1 MLLNKKRKRKTCDF
15 ICVSNMPGK
24 GSLYRFQSGRGLRSR
39 FEQQAEDLMLEGAKE
54 SLRGIDVNQLIK

>member
-1 MLLNKKRKRKTCDF
+1 MCHHFVL
-15 ICVSNMPGK
+15 NMPGG

-54 SLRGIDVNQLIK
+54 SLEGIDVNQLINKG

>member
-1 MLLNKKRKRKTCDF
+1 
-15 ICVSNMPGK
+15 MPGK